1 MCRQGNVL
9 GPPVKSQLG
18 AVSSSATV
26 ILRKECWLPHTFAI
40 VLLIQSVRNSPYGH
54 IRMVYGL
61 QSSCLHTKS
70 PCFTSQRA
78 SPARVANLVRQQTQR
93 LHTIRHSRQLCCKAS
108 HQQQSTSDL
117 SPVMATGTVMWLLSQ
132 LPAQAEGTD
141 FSQGSFS
148 KESYYVTLGLFLLSV
163 PGKDY
168 AKQQLFFAA
177 VVQSPQA
184 TRDNIVNWLLVP
196 QASGRRLS
204 VLLRLRGCA
213 RHLRRKDP
221 SRKVPCRWISVQ
233 GKYLLTSRNTI
244 MMSRMLVMSL
254 GSPVTTKLV
263 GVKQL
268 R

>member
-1 MCRQGNVL
+1 
-9 GPPVKSQLG
+9 
-18 AVSSSATV
+18 
-26 ILRKECWLPHTFAI
+26 
-40 VLLIQSVRNSPYGH
+40 
-54 IRMVYGL
+54 
-61 QSSCLHTKS
+61 
-70 PCFTSQRA
+70 
-78 SPARVANLVRQQTQR
+78 
-93 LHTIRHSRQLCCKAS
+93 
-108 HQQQSTSDL
+108 
-117 SPVMATGTVMWLLSQ
+117 MATGTVLWVLSQ

-168 AKQQLFFAA
+168 AKQQLFLAA

-184 TRDNIVNWLLVP
+184 ARDKIVNWLLVP

-233 GKYLLTSRNTI
+233 GKYLLTSKNTI